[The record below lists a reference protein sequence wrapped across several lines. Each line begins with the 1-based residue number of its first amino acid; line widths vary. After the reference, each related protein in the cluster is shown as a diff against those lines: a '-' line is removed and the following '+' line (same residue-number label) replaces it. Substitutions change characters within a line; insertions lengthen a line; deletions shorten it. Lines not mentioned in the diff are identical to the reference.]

1 MLQTRRVERHHLL
14 KQLLRDDPLRT
25 DEDLARSLGVSV
37 PTIRLDRLYLGIPE
51 VRLRAEGL
59 ARQAV
64 VGLRALE
71 GQEIVGDL
79 IDLAIGQ
86 HAVSVLD
93 TTPDMTFRRSGVVRS
108 QHLFAQADSLA
119 LSVVDG
125 DWVLTGLANS
135 KFKRPVFAGERLV
148 ARAEV
153 IRRRQSRYVVL
164 VITQVGSAV
173 VFRGKFLVV
182 DLGGRQGGIERADR
196 S

>member
-1 MLQTRRVERHHLL
+1 MLQTRRVERHQLL
-14 KQLLRDDPLRT
+14 KQLLREDPLRT
-25 DEDLARSLGVSV
+25 DEELARALSVSV

-51 VRLRAEGL
+51 VRLRAQGL

-64 VGLRALE
+64 VGLRAME
-71 GQEIVGDL
+71 GQEVVGDL
-79 IDLAIGQ
+79 LDLAVGQ

-93 TTPDMTFRRSGVVRS
+93 TTPEMTFRRSGVVRS

-125 DWVLTGLANS
+125 DWALTGLANS
-135 KFKRPVFAGERLV
+135 KFKRPVFAGERLL

-164 VITQVGSAV
+164 VVTRVAADV

-182 DLGGRQGGIERADR
+182 DLGDRRGGLERAHR
-196 S
+196 G

>member
-1 MLQTRRVERHHLL
+1 MERHQLL
-14 KQLLRDDPLRT
+14 KQLLREDPLRT
-25 DEDLARSLGVSV
+25 DEELARSLTVSV
-37 PTIRLDRLYLGIPE
+37 PTVRLDRVYLGIPE
-51 VRLRAEGL
+51 VRQRAQGL

-71 GQEIVGDL
+71 GAEMVGDL
-79 IDLAIGQ
+79 VDLAIGR

-93 TTPDMTFRRSGVVRS
+93 TTPEMTFHRSGVVRS

-125 DWVLTGLANS
+125 DWVLTALANS
-135 KFKRPVFAGERLV
+135 KFKQPVYAGDRLV

-153 IRRRQSRYVVL
+153 LRRRQSRYVVL
-164 VITQVGSAV
+164 VVTQVGESV

-182 DLGGRQGGIERADR
+182 DLGDRRGGIGRAHRD
-196 S
+196 

>member
-1 MLQTRRVERHHLL
+1 MLQTRRVERHQLL
-14 KQLLRDDPLRT
+14 KQLLREDPLHT
-25 DEDLARSLGVSV
+25 DEELARALSVSV

-51 VRLRAEGL
+51 VRLRAQGL

-64 VGLRALE
+64 VGLRAME
-71 GQEIVGDL
+71 GQEVVGDL
-79 IDLAIGQ
+79 LDLAVGQ

-93 TTPDMTFRRSGVVRS
+93 TTPEMTFRRSGVVRS

-125 DWVLTGLANS
+125 DWALTGLANS
-135 KFKRPVFAGERLV
+135 KFKRPVFAGERLL

-164 VITQVGSAV
+164 VVTRVAADV

-182 DLGGRQGGIERADR
+182 DLGDRRGGLERAHR
-196 S
+196 G

>member
-1 MLQTRRVERHHLL
+1 MLQTRRVERHQLL

-25 DEDLARSLGVSV
+25 DEELARALTVSV

-51 VRLRAEGL
+51 VRLRARGL

-71 GQEIVGDL
+71 GQEMVGDL
-79 IDLAIGQ
+79 VDLAIGR

-93 TTPDMTFRRSGVVRS
+93 ATPDMTFRRSGVVRS

-125 DWVLTGLANS
+125 DWALTGLANS

-164 VITQVGSAV
+164 VVTQVQSAV

-182 DLGGRQGGIERADR
+182 DLGGRQGGIDHADR
-196 S
+196 N